1 MFVWT
6 VKVDISM
13 LLMIVPNSKDYNKEG
28 QGILLLSLTSRNVE
42 IYGMHSVVFP
52 FIEILDLTLELMD
65 FISFLEMNLIF
76 MKMVDFV
83 SLRFFIEV
91 RLRKMESIDAEEFG
105 PIGASGCLTSRWSLL

>member
-1 MFVWT
+1 M
-6 VKVDISM
+6 
-13 LLMIVPNSKDYNKEG
+13 
-28 QGILLLSLTSRNVE
+28 
-42 IYGMHSVVFP
+42 FP

-91 RLRKMESIDAEEFG
+91 R
-105 PIGASGCLTSRWSLL
+105 